1 MAGRND
7 AAKAASGAVNVEAA
21 APPERE
27 KLTDRQ
33 LAKAVLAGTLRPR
46 LGEVRRLATAL
57 LAKDAPKA
65 PKKKGKKA
73 KSGKLAKIP
82 QKRK

>member
-7 AAKAASGAVNVEAA
+7 TAKAVSGAADAHAV
-21 APPERE
+21 PMPDRD
-27 KLTDRQ
+27 KLSDKQ
-33 LAKAVLAGTLRPR
+33 LAKAVLAGALRPR
-46 LGEVRRLATAL
+46 AGEVRRLATAVL
-57 LAKDAPKA
+57 ERDALKV
-65 PKKKGKKA
+65 PKKQGKKA

>member
-1 MAGRND
+1 MAGRNE
-7 AAKAASGAVNVEAA
+7 ATKAVSGAADAHAV
-21 APPERE
+21 PSPDRD
-27 KLTDRQ
+27 KLSDKQ

-46 LGEVRRLATAL
+46 AGDVRRLATAVL
-57 LAKDAPKA
+57 EKDAAKA

-73 KSGKLAKIP
+73 KSGKLARIP